1 MADTIRTKAELV
13 LLMADNST
21 GDISPQDIR
30 DFVVSNNVQEV
41 QAESAPAVLDPLT
54 DFFLAFT
61 GCNDLTLTT
70 IAAYGERT
78 LSVANATGAD
88 MVINADAGE
97 TIEGLSSITVADEA
111 FILLGAEASGTNW
124 LTLFRTDIDAPPDD
138 FCLGYFN
145 ESVSITNIIADT
157 YVDVN
162 ESLTEGLK
170 SDDFSVIGD
179 ELVYSG
185 EDKVFAVDVSAA
197 AGKTMGSIEN
207 YTFALSKNGTPQA
220 PTIGIALTNG
230 VKDTL
235 PLQLVVTLSD
245 GDTLKAQ
252 VRGEGTSDDLI
263 VTDLSIRTMEI
274 VT

>member
-138 FCLGYFN
+138 YAIGYFN

-162 ESLTEGLK
+162 ENMVQGLK
-170 SDDFSVIGD
+170 SADFSVIGD
-179 ELVYSG
+179 ELLYSG
-185 EDKVFAVDVSAA
+185 ENKTFAVDVVAS

-207 YTFALSKNGTPQA
+207 YTFALVKNATPQT

-235 PLQLVVTLSD
+235 PLNPIVMLTD
-245 GDTLKAQ
+245 GDTLKVQ